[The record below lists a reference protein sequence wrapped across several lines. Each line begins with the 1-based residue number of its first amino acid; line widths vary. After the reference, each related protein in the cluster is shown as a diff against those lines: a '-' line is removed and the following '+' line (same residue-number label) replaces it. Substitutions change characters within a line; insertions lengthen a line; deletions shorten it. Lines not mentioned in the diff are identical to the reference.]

1 MRFQKAKKK
10 KTSREE
16 LQQLKNPERSQPR
29 RKKEQIMWKKLGY
42 HGNFVNTKK
51 TC

>member
-1 MRFQKAKKK
+1 MRAFKEGKKG
-10 KTSREE
+10 RRY
-16 LQQLKNPERSQPR
+16 PERRAAATEKPQPR
-29 RKKEQIMWKKLGY
+29 RKKEQLMWKKLGY